1 MLNNDKGNVV
11 QSEQDEC
18 TEILSI
24 AIISSLIILAAVVT
38 LLNELPLSVYA
49 RSNSPVIP
57 FLPSSS
63 IDSTA
68 SSEKS
73 TPTTNNASS
82 QSSIHQRSNEGTLT
96 IKQVILGTEK
106 LLPNSKFKITP
117 NPFTLK
123 GSLTIYDNNTTLDFD
138 PASGVIVLRN
148 VKFSPYVINETSS
161 PGFGPVL
168 QKTRITLHNTVPNP
182 I

>member
-38 LLNELPLSVYA
+38 LLYELPLSVYA
-49 RSNSPVIP
+49 RSNSPAIP
-57 FLPSSS
+57 FLPPSS

-73 TPTTNNASS
+73 TPTTNNTSS
-82 QSSIHQRSNEGTLT
+82 QS
-96 IKQVILGTEK
+96 
-106 LLPNSKFKITP
+106 
-117 NPFTLK
+117 
-123 GSLTIYDNNTTLDFD
+123 
-138 PASGVIVLRN
+138 IVLT
-148 VKFSPYVINETSS
+148 KDQMKE
-161 PGFGPVL
+161 
-168 QKTRITLHNTVPNP
+168 H
-182 I
+182 